1 MAVISGARSLD
12 AIEATVLRGMLPLLK
27 VCALPLIPFASHMP
41 LQILWVTSPGATFF
55 AQKFLP
61 TEVRDLCHYLSHH
74 LTRPKL
80 WVPFFN
86 IVSLAIGVRALSS
99 MQYSN

>member
-1 MAVISGARSLD
+1 
-12 AIEATVLRGMLPLLK
+12 
-27 VCALPLIPFASHMP
+27 
-41 LQILWVTSPGATFF
+41 VTSPGATLF

-61 TEVRDLCHYLSHH
+61 TEVRDLRLYLAHH

-86 IVSLAIGVRALSS
+86 IVSLSIGVRISPSIQHKLTLPSDILQRQGQEDADGCGSQS
-99 MQYSN
+99 QEARDKG